1 MVIWTREHRAF
12 AVEEYLK
19 SGESVIVVQ
28 RRFRRRFNIG
38 RNGSVPKRDTIN
50 RWVQNFRTTAS
61 AINPKPKGRP
71 RSVRT
76 PAAVERVRQTV
87 IQSPQ
92 RSVRKR
98 AAAVRMSSRTL
109 RRILHK
115 DLNFHPYKLM
125 VVQQLNEGDFAQRQL
140 FAERMQMIFA
150 DENEP
155 VIMMSDEAHFYLC
168 GSVNKQNCR
177 YWAAENP
184 RELHQRPLHSEK
196 VSVWCAV
203 SRLGVI
209 GPYFFEDAQGAT
221 ATVNSER
228 YIAML
233 ENFFIPE
240 LRRRGI
246 DTRNVWFQQDG
257 ATAHT
262 ARASMEVVHRIFPG
276 HVISRFGDV
285 PWPPRSPDLSAAD
298 YFLWGYL
305 KAKVYADMPRNL
317 QELKEAITAQIRAID
332 IDLCARVMRNF
343 EERLQQ
349 CIAENGRHLPD
360 IIFKT

>member
-1 MVIWTREHRAF
+1 M
-12 AVEEYLK
+12 
-19 SGESVIVVQ
+19 
-28 RRFRRRFNIG
+28 
-38 RNGSVPKRDTIN
+38 
-50 RWVQNFRTTAS
+50 
-61 AINPKPKGRP
+61 
-71 RSVRT
+71 
-76 PAAVERVRQTV
+76 
-87 IQSPQ
+87 
-92 RSVRKR
+92 
-98 AAAVRMSSRTL
+98 
-109 RRILHK
+109 
-115 DLNFHPYKLM
+115 
-125 VVQQLNEGDFAQRQL
+125 
-140 FAERMQMIFA
+140 
-150 DENEP
+150 
-155 VIMMSDEAHFYLC
+155 C

-196 VSVWCAV
+196 VTVWCAV

-209 GPYFFEDAQGAT
+209 GPYFFEDAQGAIV
-221 ATVNSER
+221 TVNSER

-240 LRRRGI
+240 FRRRGI

-262 ARASMEVVHRIFPG
+262 ARASMEVVRRIFPG

-285 PWPPRSPDLSAAD
+285 PWPPRSPDLSAPD

-305 KAKVYADMPRNL
+305 KAKVYADKPRNL